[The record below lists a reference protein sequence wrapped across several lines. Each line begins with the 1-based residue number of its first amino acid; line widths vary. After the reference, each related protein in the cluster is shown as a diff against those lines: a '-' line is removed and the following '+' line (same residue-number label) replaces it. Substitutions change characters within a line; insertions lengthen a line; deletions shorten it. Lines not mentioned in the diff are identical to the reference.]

1 MNEINIRNKI
11 IIIII
16 IAIIKKIFLLKKIK
30 RTQER
35 MKKPTNQKL
44 NQCISFINNIII
56 KILNQ
61 PTK

>member
-1 MNEINIRNKI
+1 
-11 IIIII
+11 
-16 IAIIKKIFLLKKIK
+16 
-30 RTQER
+30 

-61 PTK
+61 PTKWVCSKLYKAKFQFD

>member
-1 MNEINIRNKI
+1 MNEINIRNK
-11 IIIII
+11 III